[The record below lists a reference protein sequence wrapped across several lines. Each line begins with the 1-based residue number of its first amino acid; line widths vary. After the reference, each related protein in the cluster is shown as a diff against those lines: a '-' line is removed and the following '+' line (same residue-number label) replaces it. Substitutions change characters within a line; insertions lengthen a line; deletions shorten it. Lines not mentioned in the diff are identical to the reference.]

1 MGASLP
7 PDASMKANRI
17 VSDNF
22 PPPTI
27 IRVPFSGPTIC
38 PFALKIE
45 PKGIMKQKSRQYF
58 IACNL
63 E

>member
-1 MGASLP
+1 
-7 PDASMKANRI
+7 MKANRI